1 MEQLKYYKIFIDGI
15 DKSGKD
21 TVCDYI
27 TFLGKFKYLNKARGV
42 MTMIVYA
49 KKFNR
54 QFSYDKEN
62 LTDEINVLLD
72 VDKEDWDARCK
83 INNEAKIDYE
93 LDTSLFND
101 AYNELKGKTHLLRF
115 NTSKETAYTIAKKIL
130 QYADTLNKERI

>member
-1 MEQLKYYKIFIDGI
+1 
-15 DKSGKD
+15 
-21 TVCDYI
+21 
-27 TFLGKFKYLNKARGV
+27 
-42 MTMIVYA
+42 MIVYA
-49 KKFNR
+49 KKFDR

-83 INNEAKIDYE
+83 INKEEKIDYE
-93 LDTSLFND
+93 LDTSLFNN